1 MKSSQIT
8 IKDIARELGISPS
21 TVSRALKDHPDISPK
36 TRRAVKELAVRLNYE
51 PNEIALSLRNRSSK
65 IIGVIIPE
73 IVHFFFSSVIS
84 GIEEL
89 AYQSGYTV
97 IICQS
102 NEDYEKER
110 NIIHTL
116 MSKRVD
122 GILVSVSKTTTNYDH
137 FIELQKSNIPLVF
150 YDRVLNIPNSD
161 RVIVDDYTGAYKAV
175 DHLIKMGCRRIAHLA
190 TSQELLIGRNRKA
203 GYIQALKDNHIEV
216 DEEIILRCDTDR
228 HALKCI
234 PYILSLQ
241 KKVDGLFAVNDLT
254 AITAMSIIKRSGY
267 SIPDDIAVAGFS
279 NSVYSS
285 MTDPPLT
292 TVEQQGYEVGKKA
305 VSLLLERIQS
315 EEILES
321 RVEQIK
327 TDLIVRGSSLREA
340 AAVEE

>member
-1 MKSSQIT
+1 MKSSQAT

-21 TVSRALKDHPDISPK
+21 TVSRALKDHPDISAK
-36 TRRAVKELAVRLNYE
+36 TRKAVKELAKKLNYE
-51 PNEIALSLRNRSSK
+51 PNAIALSLRSRSSRT
-65 IIGVIIPE
+65 IGVIIPE
-73 IVHFFFSSVIS
+73 IVHYFFSSVIS
-84 GIEEL
+84 GIEEI
-89 AYQSGYTV
+89 AYESGYTV

-102 NEDYEKER
+102 NEDYDKEK

-137 FIELQKSNIPLVF
+137 FLELQKSNIPVVF

-175 DHLIKMGCRRIAHLA
+175 DHLIKMGCKRIAHLA
-190 TSQELLIGRNRKA
+190 TSQELLIGRNRKE
-203 GYIQALKDNHIEV
+203 GYIQALKDNDIEV

-228 HALKCI
+228 HAQKCI

-241 KKVDGLFAVNDLT
+241 KKVDGIFAVNDLT

-267 SIPDDIAVAGFS
+267 KIPDDIAIVGFS
-279 NSVYSS
+279 NSIYSS

-292 TVEQQGYEVGKKA
+292 TIEQQGNEVGKKA
-305 VSLLLERIQS
+305 ISLLLDRIRNEVS
-315 EEILES
+315 IES

-327 TDLIVRGSSLREA
+327 TELIVRGSSQRELSKG
-340 AAVEE
+340 V